1 MSKIDSTYTTLAATF
16 IIKQAL
22 NPDHGVYCQYTK
34 NGSDPYKLT
43 FFDSKGMK
51 LRECYDIDGGTVL
64 IDYDYD
70 SLGRLISESRPYY
83 MGTEEKKL
91 TQYSY
96 DDFGNVVSTTH
107 PNGYIRNMEYDYSID
122 GVAVTTTTDRGRTVS
137 MTDHFNRLLWSE
149 NEVGQRVSYTYDISG
164 RCISADANGLVTN
177 FDHSVSAGTKSTIIE
192 NDDFGRVINK
202 YDENDQR
209 TLKNGQSYVYDLLG
223 NYKTRY
229 MTMLSGDVYVTDVHN
244 YKYIANKP
252 FLLESIEDSRHSFK
266 KEYTYDNYNR
276 ISSEKETIDNKNFT
290 SSMSYD
296 ENNRVKTFT
305 YPNGFTIS
313 YEYSGDIVTCIRNA
327 TDGSIIWKA
336 NAIYPSGKPMLC
348 QYGDSI
354 FVTYTY
360 DPATDRMLSADYGK
374 SLKLIYTLNNR
385 GLVASR
391 HEDFKLYDYG
401 YDRLN
406 RLSSVSFSY
415 NRMADTIFPIDP
427 PIIGPFIPRDSLGI
441 MTQSLPGINDSI
453 IYLNM
458 EFQA

>member
-1 MSKIDSTYTTLAATF
+1 MPLNYSKEYLYDNIGNLLVISASDGLTDSLTYDSFGNNISTKKYGVTTL
-16 IIKQAL
+16 QGSVWSGDLSL

-83 MGTEEKKL
+83 MVGTEEKKL

-313 YEYSGDIVTCIRNA
+313 
-327 TDGSIIWKA
+327 
-336 NAIYPSGKPMLC
+336 
-348 QYGDSI
+348 
-354 FVTYTY
+354 
-360 DPATDRMLSADYGK
+360 
-374 SLKLIYTLNNR
+374 
-385 GLVASR
+385 
-391 HEDFKLYDYG
+391 
-401 YDRLN
+401 
-406 RLSSVSFSY
+406 
-415 NRMADTIFPIDP
+415 
-427 PIIGPFIPRDSLGI
+427 
-441 MTQSLPGINDSI
+441 
-453 IYLNM
+453 
-458 EFQA
+458 